1 MNGWC
6 WAHAKRWTLAA
17 AWLLLISALPALAA
31 APLHSSFDLQVPVA
45 PSLIN
50 VGGQPQWIY
59 EVQVTNT
66 TDSVLEL
73 TRVRVLDGQG
83 DAIADLHGTGLE
95 QRLGGAGRTAEG
107 EQRRILAPGTQAVL
121 YLETEAGMHVS
132 TQALSHRLDYR
143 IMRKQGPVDATVDGA
158 RTVVNSTPLPVLS
171 PPLRGG
177 PWIAIHE
184 PSWTRGHRR
193 MVYAVAG
200 RAHIPGRYA
209 IDWVKLDAK
218 GRISAGDEDRA
229 ADHYGYGEEVLA
241 VADGVIVAAR
251 DDMTESASVAAHPR
265 HALADATGNY
275 VALEIGG
282 GRYVF
287 YEHLKPG
294 SLRVKVGQ
302 RVRQGEVIGALG
314 FTGDSSGPHLHFH
327 LADANSPLDADGIP
341 YVLAGFTA
349 LGRYPSLDALGKQP
363 WQPLASPG
371 QANRRN
377 ERPAPNTVV
386 RFP

>member
-6 WAHAKRWTLAA
+6 WAHAKRWATAA
-17 AWLLLISALPALAA
+17 AWLLVLSPLSVLAA

-50 VGGQPQWIY
+50 VGGKPQWIY
-59 EVQVTNT
+59 EVHATNT
-66 TDSVLEL
+66 SDNVLEL
-73 TRVRVLDGQG
+73 TRVQVLDGQG
-83 DAIADLHGTGLE
+83 AAIADLRGTGLE
-95 QRLGGAGRTAEG
+95 QHLGGAGRTAEG
-107 EQRRILAPGTQAVL
+107 EQRRTLAPGAQAVL
-121 YLETEAGMHVS
+121 YLEIEAGTHAS
-132 TQALSHRLDYR
+132 TRALSHRIDYR
-143 IMRKQGPVDATVDGA
+143 IMRKQGPVEATVDGA
-158 RTVVNSTPLPVLS
+158 RTAVNTTPLPVLS

-218 GRISAGDEDRA
+218 GRITAGDEDRP

-241 VADGVIVAAR
+241 VADGVVVAAR

-275 VALEIGG
+275 LALDIGG

-302 RVRQGEVIGALG
+302 RVRRGEAVGALG

-327 LADANSPLDADGIP
+327 LADANSPLDADGMP
-341 YVLAGFTA
+341 YVLADFTA
-349 LGRYPSLDALGKQP
+349 LGAYPSLDALGKQP
-363 WQPLASPG
+363 WQPLAAPE
-371 QANRRN
+371 QAWRRH

-386 RFP
+386 QFP